1 MLGGWY
7 NLRGFWWYFSSL
19 IIMVPVN
26 VIKVFEFSE
35 NLVSL
40 KVLAGVQEGPN
51 YLLADPFIY
60 VVFFH

>member
-1 MLGGWY
+1 
-7 NLRGFWWYFSSL
+7 
-19 IIMVPVN
+19 MVPVN

-40 KVLAGVQEGPN
+40 KVLAGVQEGLN